1 MRKQKLMWGEKRT
14 THVTDSVNRY
24 EAQHSETKEDKFA
37 LESRLRSNGCR
48 RGESITEENKIKC
61 ERTVYKQRKKC
72 MIKQEDMKE

>member
-1 MRKQKLMWGEKRT
+1 MGFGGQTKGIRNKWRYEKTKAHVGGKRT

-48 RGESITEENKIKC
+48 RGRASQKRIK
-61 ERTVYKQRKKC
+61 
-72 MIKQEDMKE
+72 

>member
-48 RGESITEENKIKC
+48 RGEKRIK
-61 ERTVYKQRKKC
+61 
-72 MIKQEDMKE
+72 